1 MRRTLFL
8 ISAGVALVLAGVAWI
23 AAAQLGGKDTGS
35 QARNSADVSMEAR
48 PKTKVDINQAGLEE
62 LIRLPGITPVLAERI
77 AQHRPYRKL
86 DDLVTRRVL
95 GKKQF
100 ARIREFVIVHR
111 RNP

>member
-1 MRRTLFL
+1 M
-8 ISAGVALVLAGVAWI
+8 
-23 AAAQLGGKDTGS
+23 GS
-35 QARNSADVSMEAR
+35 PSTETADVSVQA
-48 PKTKVDINQAGLEE
+48 PSQTKVDINQAGLEE
-62 LIRLPGITPVLAERI
+62 LTRLPGITSVLAERI

-100 ARIREFVIVHR
+100 ARIREFVIVHP